1 MELYDYLQAYAKSG
15 KIPMHMPGHKRNSS
29 FSMANPY
36 EWDVTEVEGLDNLHH
51 PRGILKQEME
61 RLGRRYH
68 TRDTYFLVNG
78 STGGILTAIA
88 SCCRRGDKIL
98 VARNCHRSVYHAIYL
113 LNLMPVYIYPE
124 VDEETGIAL
133 DIPPQQIAD
142 MLEQENVSCV
152 ILTSPTYEGIVSDI
166 KSIAAICHR
175 QNIPLIVDEAH
186 GAHLAWGKMF
196 PETAIQQGAD
206 LVIESLHKTLPALTQ
221 TALLHRVTERVKAET
236 VARYL
241 SIFQT
246 SSPSY
251 VLMASMSQCVSWL
264 EQSGDGIWTAYDK
277 RLSEFERQAADWRHL
292 WLWRR
297 ENQDRGKLVIGTWG
311 AEITGIQLAER
322 LRNKYLI
329 EVEMETPSYI
339 LAMTSVADREE
350 TLPRF
355 ADALTQIDA
364 AISERTGSGVA
375 ALPNRVSGVSGVP
388 AVVRLCPYE
397 AAQYRKKR
405 LRLEEC
411 QGEIAAEYAYVY
423 PPGIPFLAAGEQI
436 TAEVAEQIRQAGEA
450 GLPLLGMEDE
460 TGSHI
465 YICDLQSEKPS
476 DNDNKEKE

>member
-68 TRDTYFLVNG
+68 TRDTYLLVNG

-88 SCCRRGDKIL
+88 SCCHRGGKIL

-133 DIPPQQIAD
+133 DIPPQQVAD
-142 MLEQENVSCV
+142 TLEQENVSCV
-152 ILTSPTYEGIVSDI
+152 VLTSPTYEGVVSDI
-166 KSIAAICHR
+166 ESIAAICHR

-221 TALLHRVTERVKAET
+221 TALLHRATERVKAET
-236 VARYL
+236 VERYL

-264 EQSGDGIWTAYDK
+264 EQSGDGVWTAYEK
-277 RLSEFERQAADWRHL
+277 RLSEFERQAADWRYL
-292 WLWRR
+292 RLWRR
-297 ENQDRGKLVIGTWG
+297 GNQDRGKLVIGTWG
-311 AEITGIQLAER
+311 AGMTGIQLAEY
-322 LRNKYLI
+322 LRDKYLI

-339 LAMTSVADREE
+339 LAMTSVADRED

-355 ADALTQIDA
+355 ADALTQIEA
-364 AISERTGSGVA
+364 AISEPTCSSA
-375 ALPNRVSGVSGVP
+375 SALPHHVSGARAFVQM
-388 AVVRLCPYE
+388 CPYE
-397 AAQYRKKR
+397 AMQYRKKL
-405 LRLEEC
+405 LRLEDC

-423 PPGIPFLAAGEQI
+423 PPGIPFLAPGEQI
-436 TAEVAEQIRQAGEA
+436 TEEVAEQIQRAGEA
-450 GLPLLGMEDE
+450 GLSLLGMEDD